1 MNMKKSFICLVVL
14 GLSVLGLKASAAK
27 LFNQHVGS
35 EFKTLQPGD
44 LLAGNGMS
52 GGGPGGARRSRS

>member
-1 MNMKKSFICLVVL
+1 MNMKKSFFCMIVL
-14 GLSVLGLKASAAK
+14 GLSILGLKASAAK
-27 LFNQHVGS
+27 LFSQQMGN

-52 GGGPGGARRSRS
+52 GGTGGTRGSRS